1 MISVKILLFNDKSSK
16 KLRYVSDAVVIAA
29 LEKHVSCE
37 SLDVSDLRLETG
49 KMNPDEY
56 LKRLS
61 ACIREEGA
69 DAVICTSL
77 KELRLVC
84 KAKRR
89 EDLQILTCIIIS
101 DYSSLPAPYDT
112 QADCIFVPHE
122 EIRSR
127 LIKDGIE
134 SRRIF
139 VTGIPVKKSF
149 RERIGKA
156 AARNYLVI
164 PKNKRVYLLIP
175 DGLELNDVIRL
186 CEELSCT
193 EKEEYLLYIP
203 TPRCSVIRDRLME
216 YAAGSSTVRI
226 ITYTRQ
232 LNLYIESADAMLLKP
247 DSLTSTEAAVSGVPI
262 VHLFLNTDNKNGSS
276 DFFANHEMAVIGRNI
291 CDTVKKAKCF
301 AEQKAMAAR
310 VIQMQYRNICA
321 DSADK
326 IIEIIMKMRPKA
338 ADLK

>member
-1 MISVKILLFNDKSSK
+1 MLLLNDKSSK

-29 LEKHVSCE
+29 LEKHISCE
-37 SLDVSDLRLETG
+37 PIDISDLRLETSRIG
-49 KMNPDEY
+49 SDEY
-56 LKRLS
+56 LKSVAR
-61 ACIREEGA
+61 CIREEGA

-77 KELRLVC
+77 KGLRLISE
-84 KAKRR
+84 AKKK
-89 EDLQILTCIIIS
+89 ENLQILTCGIIS
-101 DYSSLPAPYDT
+101 DYSILPAPHDLD
-112 QADCIFVPHE
+112 ADCIFVPHE
-122 EIRSR
+122 EIKAR
-127 LIKDGIE
+127 LVQKGLD
-134 SRRIF
+134 SQRIF

-149 RERIGKA
+149 REHIGKA

-175 DGLELNDVIRL
+175 DGLEAADITRL
-186 CEELSCT
+186 CEELSRT
-193 EKEEYLLYIP
+193 EREEYLLYIP
-203 TPRCSVIRDRLME
+203 TPRCSVIRDKLMD
-216 YAAGSSTVRI
+216 YAEGSSNVRI
-226 ITYTRQ
+226 ITYTRR

-262 VHLFLNTDNKNGSS
+262 VHLFLNADNKNGSG

-326 IIEIIMKMRPKA
+326 MIEIIMKMRA
-338 ADLK
+338 RTADMN

>member
-1 MISVKILLFNDKSSK
+1 MKMLLLNDKSSK

-37 SLDVSDLRLETG
+37 PLDISDLTLETG
-49 KMNPDEY
+49 RINSDEY
-56 LKRLS
+56 LKKIAL
-61 ACIREEGA
+61 CIREEGA
-69 DAVICTSL
+69 DAVICTSM
-77 KELRLVC
+77 KELRLVSQAR
-84 KAKRR
+84 KQ
-89 EDLQILTCIIIS
+89 ENLQILTCVIIS
-101 DYSSLPAPYDT
+101 DYSGFPASYEAE
-112 QADCIFVPHE
+112 ADCIFVPHE
-122 EIRSR
+122 EIRTR
-127 LIKDGIE
+127 LIKNGIDGQ
-134 SRRIF
+134 RIF

-149 RERIGKA
+149 REHIGKA

-175 DGLELNDVIRL
+175 DGLEVNDITRL
-186 CEELSCT
+186 CEELSRI
-193 EKEEYLLYIP
+193 EKEDYLLYIP
-203 TPRCSVIRDRLME
+203 TPRCSIIRDKLME

-226 ITYTRQ
+226 ITYTRR
-232 LNLYIESADAMLLKP
+232 LSLYIESADAMLLKP